1 MTEKTPQK
9 YGLFIL
15 QPNIFL
21 FFYCAPSV
29 FAQARLF
36 LATDSVTRN
45 GATTDILGG
54 NSFTQ
59 LKFLPG
65 DLEVNKKVRTFAA
78 DRVVHLLKVRP
89 V

>member
-36 LATDSVTRN
+36 LATERRYEHGFFV
-45 GATTDILGG
+45 AILRLPCYN
-54 NSFTQ
+54 NSKYF
-59 LKFLPG
+59 
-65 DLEVNKKVRTFAA
+65 
-78 DRVVHLLKVRP
+78 
-89 V
+89 